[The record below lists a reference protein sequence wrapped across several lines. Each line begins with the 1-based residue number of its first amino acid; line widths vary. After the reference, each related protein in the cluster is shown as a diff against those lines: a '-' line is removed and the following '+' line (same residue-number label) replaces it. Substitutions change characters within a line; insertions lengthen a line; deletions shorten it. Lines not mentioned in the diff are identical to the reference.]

1 MTGLIAS
8 DPLALV
14 AIEAGL
20 VQAPLN
26 AGAAQGS
33 STLDSPQRAAVIG
46 EPVPIVFC
54 RRDEIAGT
62 GGVLVSP
69 GATEA
74 RFVNDANNAVTAFYH
89 LVVSEGRI
97 GSIQVRDVFQRSC
110 RVGQH
115 TQTYNR
121 RAGTWQPGNFITAV
135 AGYDMPECPYY
146 CGTGGSYEGMS
157 TLSFQVTTPD
167 GVDLWNRQ
175 VHAFVRNGME
185 VHRLIEGTVGSS
197 NNFAD
202 LFYWS
207 LLNAAK
213 LPAAMIDVPSLTAA
227 AHFLAVNLFN
237 CDINISDSENL
248 ADFVSKIAP
257 YFLLTETRNNGKR
270 GLRPLLPLNNDFT
283 IKTTAISP
291 VFTFN
296 EEHVAPSGLQVQFVD
311 LVDRKPFCV
320 QAIWRQQLTDDF
332 GIIRTSE
339 VRYAGEAENGPFEQH
354 DLSAFST
361 RETHAVKVAAYIR
374 ARRRYITHSARLTC
388 RPLDSVQGLTPGDI
402 VRVTLSRRSDWA
414 PESFH
419 DHLYEI
425 NRVSRDSNGSL
436 QFDLTHFPVD
446 DQGRSRVALDVAGA
460 VGAGIM
466 LTSNRTGISCDVNSS
481 ADTTVPTE
489 EGTDVEPIDDSVSIP
504 GSGGGGGG
512 SGGDEEIDPPPEP
525 EASTAALYFHSIEWN
540 DLELVVRIRIAPTGK
555 PPTEELGAL
564 FATISSGLVVALDSN
579 GNPVSPQPSGLP
591 TLTFNGKISDPW
603 SQISEPNKPAV
614 PPLDRIFQGEFRI
627 AFASTD
633 FPPLQEDPE
642 DNLTYRMPIF
652 ITATTGGFD
661 TVTVLNSA
669 TAFFEARE
677 QEQEPAVLPL
687 DDAVFYYDFADP
699 ACYPGTGTTINDLGP
714 LGNDGAIYGNGV
726 VFSTMAGGCLD
737 FVDRTMENGFLDET
751 IMMAVMAPFVDANL
765 NLNPANGTVA
775 YSQVAWVRIRSAVD
789 VYEYYQTIVNYLDDL
804 LGLYALSW
812 VGELTDGR
820 FTFSSYNPTCGE
832 EEFLTSLEAVPGEW
846 CHVAFCYSYPGTA
859 TIYVN
864 SVQAFSVAITEE
876 QGYTNGGLPL
886 NGLPSINAF
895 SIGAG
900 VDGNPP
906 TMVNETFNGH
916 IGLVGVFHSKLSA
929 ENVALLYSQT
939 SARFQA

>member
-213 LPAAMIDVPSLTAA
+213 LPVAMIDVPSLTTAA
-227 AHFLAVNLFN
+227 NFLAVNGFN

-248 ADFVSKIAP
+248 ADFVSKVAP

-270 GLRPLLPLNNDFT
+270 GLRSLLPLNNDFT
-283 IKTTAISP
+283 IKTTAISSA
-291 VFTFN
+291 FTFTQD
-296 EEHVAPSGLQVQFVD
+296 HVQPDGLQVQFVD

-425 NRVSRDSNGSL
+425 NRVSRDSDGSL

-504 GSGGGGGG
+504 GDGGGGGGGGGG

-525 EASTAALYFHSIEWN
+525 EASTAALYFHSIEWD

-564 FATISSGLVVALDSN
+564 FATIGSGLVIALDSN

-591 TLTFNGKISDPW
+591 TLTFNGLIAPPW

-652 ITATTGGFD
+652 ITDTTGGFS

-669 TAFFEARE
+669 IAFFEAR
-677 QEQEPAVLPL
+677 EQEPAVLPL

-737 FVDRTMENGFLDET
+737 FVDRTVDPSPR
-751 IMMAVMAPFVDANL
+751 MAVMAPFVDASL
-765 NLNPANGTVA
+765 NLDPANGTVA
-775 YSQVAWVRIRSAVD
+775 YSQVAWVRFRD
-789 VYEYYQTIVNYLDDL
+789 VGGAGNDYQTIVNYGNDV
-804 LGLYALSW
+804 LGLFAYDWDLNEPGGPLS
-812 VGELTDGR
+812 
-820 FTFSSYNPTCGE
+820 FISYNPNVAFDNFE
-832 EEFLTSLEAVPGEW
+832 SSLEASLGQW
-846 CHVAFCYSYPGTA
+846 HHVAFCYSYPGTA
-859 TIYVN
+859 VFYINGT
-864 SVQAFSVAITEE
+864 QAFSVATTE
-876 QGYTNGGLPL
+876 QAFAN
-886 NGLPSINAF
+886 SFAAF

-900 VDGNPP
+900 VYDNPP
-906 TMVNETFNGH
+906 TTGESGAVEFDEELNGY
-916 IGLVGVFHSKLSA
+916 IGLVGVFHTKLSA